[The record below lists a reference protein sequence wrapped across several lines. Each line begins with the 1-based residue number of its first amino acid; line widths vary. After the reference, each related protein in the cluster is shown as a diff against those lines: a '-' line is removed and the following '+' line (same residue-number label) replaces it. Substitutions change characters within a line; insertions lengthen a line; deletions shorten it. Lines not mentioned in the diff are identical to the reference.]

1 MKNEKLIKEAEAV
14 NSVIEMLIDMK
25 ANEPWI
31 SFYIGKLWAYLDLIM
46 NENADEDAVVESG
59 LAAAAG
65 NEEAAKSYELFK
77 AGLYALRPVSREQVE
92 KSWACCEYCEKHK
105 INLVRIEMNYND
117 SPGSPKRLNPTRV
130 PKFCPICGRPLT
142 AVMA

>member
-1 MKNEKLIKEAEAV
+1 MSMTREEIIK
-14 NSVIEMLIDMK
+14 S
-25 ANEPWI
+25 
-31 SFYIGKLWAYLDLIM
+31 Y
-46 NENADEDAVVESG
+46 EDAVVESG

-77 AGLYALRPVSREQVE
+77 AGLYALRSHTREQVE
-92 KSWACCEYCEKHK
+92 KVWAGCEYCEKHK

-130 PKFCPICGRPLT
+130 PKFCPMCGRPLT
-142 AVMA
+142 DEAVEMVMERLEAPNEKD